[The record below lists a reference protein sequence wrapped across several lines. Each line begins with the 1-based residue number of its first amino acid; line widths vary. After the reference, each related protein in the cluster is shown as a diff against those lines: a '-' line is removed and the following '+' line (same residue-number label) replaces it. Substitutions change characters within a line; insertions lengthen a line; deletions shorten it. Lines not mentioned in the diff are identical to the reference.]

1 MPPPSDIT
9 EIQWSWGPGQSVL
22 ALLAGGRIVELVIER
37 ADRLLGAVCL
47 GRVSAVDR
55 SLDAAFVQLGMGGL
69 PGFLPGAKALGLTE
83 GQSLPVRI
91 IAEGWGG
98 KGPKLSA
105 DPGHCPASIL
115 EAALSARAPSL
126 LWRPHVLEALL
137 AAHPGIG
144 RVRVDDAAALAEA
157 RRSFPEASLSAL
169 PEVGEALEA
178 AVEPVAV
185 LPSGGRLVIE
195 QVAALTAIDV
205 DSGAGKPGDANR
217 EAVAEIA
224 RQIRL
229 RGIGGQIVVDFV
241 SGPRGA
247 PYKLAAALKKA
258 VAPDPTP
265 THVFG
270 VTPLGMVEMTRERRR
285 PALAEVL
292 CRRSLEPSADSVAL
306 AALRRVL
313 AEATLRPAARLGL
326 VAAPEIAAA
335 LAGLGEA
342 WAETE
347 RRLGRK
353 LPLRPDPARARH
365 DVLIEDLV
373 Q

>member
-1 MPPPSDIT
+1 
-9 EIQWSWGPGQSVL
+9 
-22 ALLAGGRIVELVIER
+22 
-37 ADRLLGAVCL
+37 
-47 GRVSAVDR
+47 
-55 SLDAAFVQLGMGGL
+55 
-69 PGFLPGAKALGLTE
+69 
-83 GQSLPVRI
+83 
-91 IAEGWGG
+91 
-98 KGPKLSA
+98 
-105 DPGHCPASIL
+105 
-115 EAALSARAPSL
+115 
-126 LWRPHVLEALL
+126 VLEALL

-241 SGPRGA
+241 SGPRGT